1 MRSRSPMPTN
11 LTYTQTL
18 TSKRLNPKL
27 SVVKHQ
33 EIIEKLVALSN
44 SDEKTIAALV
54 KALPNALADLLCN
67 GGDVV
72 IPGFGVFEVHKRL
85 ERIVENPATGRRT
98 LTPPQLLLR
107 FRQAI
112 PSNPCFTLHDL
123 VRSLSRKSKESEE
136 TALQF
141 AAQCFGVINKA
152 LQADGFASLVGFGTF
167 RLSQSP
173 YDESLLTE
181 FAAEEALS
189 QLINRPFAELPEVEL
204 SEATDMR
211 EFDTIDETYR
221 NKEEQQI
228 SIPSDSSSEAV
239 NTTQLA
245 DAKEVEPSS
254 ETPDTDAPSA
264 VTTETKSDQP
274 EKSST
279 PEALAE
285 DIETP
290 ISDEINTSTD
300 EQQNTESE
308 EEIEQRVYWKRAAI
322 VFAIAFV
329 ALLLFVLLR
338 LGRTE
343 ISDPAPLAIADTL
356 ANSTTIDPAPQSVEQ
371 ADTARVQII
380 SVSNSNEIFT
390 QFEPDGVLDEHTI
403 VYGDVLER
411 LARNYYG
418 NGYFVKYIIEYNNL
432 PASGEVPIG
441 TVIKIPHLRRKAAQ

>member
-1 MRSRSPMPTN
+1 M
-11 LTYTQTL
+11 
-18 TSKRLNPKL
+18 
-27 SVVKHQ
+27 KHQ

-44 SDEKTIAALV
+44 LDEKTISALA
-54 KALPNALADLLCN
+54 KALPNALADLLSN

-112 PSNPCFTLHDL
+112 PSNPRFTLHDL
-123 VRSLSRKSKESEE
+123 VRPLSRKSKESEE

-141 AAQCFGVINKA
+141 TAQCFGVINEA
-152 LQADGFASLVGFGTF
+152 LQTDGFASLVGFGTF
-167 RLSQSP
+167 RLIQSP
-173 YDESLLTE
+173 HDDSLHME
-181 FAAEEALS
+181 FVAEETLS

-204 SEATDMR
+204 SEATDMH

-221 NKEEQQI
+221 NKEEQLT
-228 SIPSDSSSEAV
+228 PNPLDSSLETI
-239 NTTQLA
+239 NTTQQA
-245 DAKEVEPSS
+245 DTKETEPSS
-254 ETPDTDAPSA
+254 ETPDTDAPPA
-264 VTTETKSDQP
+264 VTAEAKSELPGDSGAAETIANSV
-274 EKSST
+274 
-279 PEALAE
+279 
-285 DIETP
+285 ETTTA
-290 ISDEINTSTD
+290 DETNTSAN
-300 EQQNTESE
+300 ELQIAESE
-308 EEIEQRVYWKRAAI
+308 KEGGQKVYWKRAAI

-338 LGRTE
+338 VGRTE
-343 ISDPAPLAIADTL
+343 ISDPNPLYITDTIA
-356 ANSTTIDPAPQSVEQ
+356 ASTPIKPAPKPVEQ

-380 SVSNSNEIFT
+380 PVNNSNEIFT

>member
-1 MRSRSPMPTN
+1 M
-11 LTYTQTL
+11 
-18 TSKRLNPKL
+18 
-27 SVVKHQ
+27 KHQ

-44 SDEKTIAALV
+44 LDEKTISALA
-54 KALPNALADLLCN
+54 KALPNAWADLLSN

-112 PSNPCFTLHDL
+112 PSNSRFTLHDL
-123 VRSLSRKSKESEE
+123 VRPLSRKSKESEE

-141 AAQCFGVINKA
+141 TAQCFGVINEA

-173 YDESLLTE
+173 HDVSLLIE
-181 FAAEEALS
+181 FVAEETLS

-204 SEATDMR
+204 SEATDMH
-211 EFDTIDETYR
+211 EFDAIDETYR
-221 NKEEQQI
+221 NKEEQQT
-228 SIPSDSSSEAV
+228 PNPLDSSLETI
-239 NTTQLA
+239 NTTQQA
-245 DAKEVEPSS
+245 DTKETEPSS
-254 ETPDTDAPSA
+254 EMPDANEPSVLTPE
-264 VTTETKSDQP
+264 TESDQP
-274 EKSST
+274 N
-279 PEALAE
+279 
-285 DIETP
+285 P
-290 ISDEINTSTD
+290 ISTAEEMEEDHEAPTATETNTSAD
-300 EQQNTESE
+300 ELQTTESE
-308 EEIEQRVYWKRAAI
+308 EEGGQKVYWKRAAI

-338 LGRTE
+338 VGRTE
-343 ISDPAPLAIADTL
+343 ISDPNPLYITDTIT
-356 ANSTTIDPAPQSVEQ
+356 ASTPIKPAPKPVEQ

-380 SVSNSNEIFT
+380 PVNNSNEIFT